1 MYTIYIELDLDKI
14 PKDKEEAML
23 NDHRAWFKTYFNAGK
38 FLMVGPCP
46 DIPGTGFIIAQGTKE
61 EMEQI
66 ITSDVYYTDKLATY
80 TIREYKPTMF
90 NENIKNYIS

>member
-1 MYTIYIELDLDKI
+1 MYTIYMELDLNKI
-14 PKDKEEAML
+14 PKDRAADML

-46 DIPGTGFIIAQGTKE
+46 DVPGSGLIIAQGTRE
-61 EMEQI
+61 EMEDI
-66 ITSDVYYTDKLATY
+66 ITSDVYYADKLATY
-80 TIREYKPTMF
+80 FIREYKATMF